1 MLPESAGY
9 LSVTFTTEILMKF
22 QIINYEKMILIYH
35 ICRYIM
41 LP

>member
-1 MLPESAGY
+1 MSAGY
-9 LSVTFTTEILMKF
+9 LNVTYTTKKLIKF